1 MRARTDAGRGCR
13 PLLLALTS
21 YAHGYAVL
29 WAGLTASGLLL
40 WDRRPLRA
48 LGWLAAVAALAFA
61 LAAPSLVPLLAAWGW
76 TTPYDDAWI
85 DVTTRGLL
93 PALLWPLFA
102 CAVAGVAL
110 MLVRWRAAR
119 TLDRRLLLLVWG
131 AVAGAAL
138 ACAGPGLGV
147 IDVRFAPFAQLA
159 LALVRRRGARSR
171 RGSARARGRRGA
183 RARAAGRGARRR
195 AVAGAAVL
203 DRLELLG
210 ARGQGAVA
218 RLERA
223 LRADP
228 RRRL

>member
-1 MRARTDAGRGCR
+1 MRARTDAGPGCR

-85 DVTTRGLL
+85 DMTTRGLL

-110 MLVRWRAAR
+110 ML
-119 TLDRRLLLLVWG
+119 
-131 AVAGAAL
+131 
-138 ACAGPGLGV
+138 
-147 IDVRFAPFAQLA
+147 LA
-159 LALVRRRGARSR
+159 LAGGAHARPAAAAAGLGRRGRRRARPAR
-171 RGSARARGRRGA
+171 GRGSA
-183 RARAAGRGARRR
+183 
-195 AVAGAAVL
+195 
-203 DRLELLG
+203 
-210 ARGQGAVA
+210 
-218 RLERA
+218 
-223 LRADP
+223 
-228 RRRL
+228 